1 MPSSFSREIFSKRSK
16 CDIATPLN
24 APRST
29 ECSVTLLVKWMLIY
43 ISSGQFKNNHL
54 SKVVYQLVF
63 INAIVD
69 IHREY
74 FRTPRQLKVR
84 HVISIIEVEV
94 AVRKQ

>member
-1 MPSSFSREIFSKRSK
+1 
-16 CDIATPLN
+16 
-24 APRST
+24 
-29 ECSVTLLVKWMLIY
+29 
-43 ISSGQFKNNHL
+43 L